1 MIQYISIKTN
11 QLLNLNLMKNISK
24 KFLKDINQ
32 LNIISTKKV
41 ILNYSNY
48 ILQNKENREK
58 QIEKNLHRWCLSNK
72 NKTKYEKNYPFQKL
86 IIVSYNKLFFTPIA
100 LNFKFIFCNSQDT
113 TAISLINISSF
124 L

>member
-11 QLLNLNLMKNISK
+11 QLLNLNIMKNISK
-24 KFLKDINQ
+24 NISNNISKNINQ

-41 ILNYSNY
+41 ILNYSSY

-72 NKTKYEKNYPFQKL
+72 NKTKYEKNYPW
-86 IIVSYNKLFFTPIA
+86 
-100 LNFKFIFCNSQDT
+100 
-113 TAISLINISSF
+113 
-124 L
+124 